1 MKRYGEGINLRNAE
15 MEIAVSWLREHVK
28 GAAIYG
34 LITLILFG
42 IAGLYGY
49 GASVKNMFYGV
60 VLIAF
65 FGICYGIWGYAGYR
79 AKCIVLMDLAQKS
92 GERADALFEAKTYQ
106 EKLYQDIIR
115 VQEEEMRRIVS
126 EYDEKKQDMADYYTM
141 WIHQI
146 KTPIA
151 AMKLL
156 LAEGDPACRELF
168 KVEQYAQMA
177 LGYARLESLSADLL
191 FKTQDIYTVI
201 KQAVKKY
208 SILFIGS
215 GLSFNLEEFSCQ
227 AVTDE
232 KWISLVIE
240 QLLSNALKYTTS
252 GGIRIRGL
260 DRDGKETNAQAVYVV
275 IEDDGIGIR
284 KEDLPRIFERGFTG
298 YNGRYDRKS
307 TGIGL
312 YLCRQIMERLGHTI
326 RAESEIGVGTRVT
339 LGFLQDSM

>member
-1 MKRYGEGINLRNAE
+1 MRNRE
-15 MEIAVSWLREHVK
+15 IVIAVSWLREHIRGVV
-28 GAAIYG
+28 IYG
-34 LITLILFG
+34 LITLVLFC

-49 GASVKNMFYGV
+49 GASVKNMLYGV
-60 VLIAF
+60 ILIAF
-65 FGICYGIWGYAGYR
+65 FGACYGIFGYVSYR
-79 AKCIVLMDLAQKS
+79 AKCIVLLNLAEKS
-92 GERADALFEAKTYQ
+92 GERESCLPEAKTYV
-106 EKLYQDIIR
+106 ERLYQDVICA
-115 VQEEEMRRIVS
+115 QEEENRRMVS
-126 EYDEKKQDMADYYTM
+126 EYDEKKRDMADYYTM
-141 WIHQI
+141 WIHQV

-151 AMKLL
+151 AMRLL
-156 LAEGDPACRELF
+156 LPEGDPACRELF

-191 FKTQDIYTVI
+191 FKTQDIYGIV

-215 GLSFNLEEFSCQ
+215 GLSFSLDEFTCQ

-240 QLLSNALKYTTS
+240 QVLSNALKYTAN

-260 DRDGKETNAQAVYVV
+260 DRQREETKGQAVYVV

-298 YNGRYDRKS
+298 YNGRFDRKS

-312 YLCRQIMERLGHTI
+312 YLCRQIMDRLGHTI
-326 RAESEIGVGTRVT
+326 LVESAVGAGTRVT

>member
-1 MKRYGEGINLRNAE
+1 

>member
-1 MKRYGEGINLRNAE
+1 

-260 DRDGKETNAQAVYVV
+260 DRDGTGTNAQAVYVV

>member
-1 MKRYGEGINLRNAE
+1 

-42 IAGLYGY
+42 IAGLYSY

>member
-1 MKRYGEGINLRNAE
+1 MKRYGEGINFRNAE

-126 EYDEKKQDMADYYTM
+126 EYDD
-141 WIHQI
+141 
-146 KTPIA
+146 
-151 AMKLL
+151 
-156 LAEGDPACRELF
+156 
-168 KVEQYAQMA
+168 
-177 LGYARLESLSADLL
+177 SLP
-191 FKTQDIYTVI
+191 
-201 KQAVKKY
+201 
-208 SILFIGS
+208 
-215 GLSFNLEEFSCQ
+215 E
-227 AVTDE
+227 
-232 KWISLVIE
+232 
-240 QLLSNALKYTTS
+240 
-252 GGIRIRGL
+252 
-260 DRDGKETNAQAVYVV
+260 
-275 IEDDGIGIR
+275 
-284 KEDLPRIFERGFTG
+284 
-298 YNGRYDRKS
+298 
-307 TGIGL
+307 
-312 YLCRQIMERLGHTI
+312 
-326 RAESEIGVGTRVT
+326 
-339 LGFLQDSM
+339 

>member
-1 MKRYGEGINLRNAE
+1 

-115 VQEEEMRRIVS
+115 VQEAEMRRILT

-260 DRDGKETNAQAVYVV
+260 DRDGKGTNAQAVYVV

>member
-1 MKRYGEGINLRNAE
+1 MKKREAV
-15 MEIAVSWLREHVK
+15 IAGSWLKEHVR
-28 GAAIYG
+28 GMVIYG
-34 LITLILFG
+34 LITLIFFG
-42 IAGLYGY
+42 VAGLYGY
-49 GASVKNMFYGV
+49 GDSVKNMRYAV
-60 VLIAF
+60 VLTAF
-65 FGICYGIWGYAGYR
+65 FGACYGIFGYVPYR
-79 AKCIVLMDLAQKS
+79 AKCIALMDLAQKS
-92 GERADALFEAKTYQ
+92 GERGNALPEAGSCK

-115 VQEEEMRRIVS
+115 TQEEEMRRMVS
-126 EYDEKKQDMADYYTM
+126 EYDEKKQDMADYYTL

-151 AMKLL
+151 AMRLL
-156 LAEGDPACRELF
+156 LAQQDPAARELF

-177 LGYARLESLSADLL
+177 LGYARLESLSSDLL
-191 FKTQDIYTVI
+191 FKNQDIYGI
-201 KQAVKKY
+201 LKRAVKKY

-215 GLSFNLEEFSCQ
+215 GLSFSMEEFSCE

-240 QLLSNALKYTTS
+240 QILSNALKYTAD

-260 DRDGKETNAQAVYVV
+260 DRDGKETNARAVYVV

-284 KEDLPRIFERGFTG
+284 REDLPRIFERGFTG
-298 YNGRYDRKS
+298 YNGRIDRKS

-312 YLCRQIMERLGHTI
+312 YLCRQIMDRLGHTI
-326 RAESEIGVGTRVT
+326 RVESEVGAGTRVM

>member
-1 MKRYGEGINLRNAE
+1 

-177 LGYARLESLSADLL
+177 LGYAGLESLSADLL

>member
-1 MKRYGEGINLRNAE
+1 

-240 QLLSNALKYTTS
+240 QLLSNALK
-252 GGIRIRGL
+252 
-260 DRDGKETNAQAVYVV
+260 
-275 IEDDGIGIR
+275 
-284 KEDLPRIFERGFTG
+284 
-298 YNGRYDRKS
+298 
-307 TGIGL
+307 
-312 YLCRQIMERLGHTI
+312 
-326 RAESEIGVGTRVT
+326 
-339 LGFLQDSM
+339 

>member
-1 MKRYGEGINLRNAE
+1 

-42 IAGLYGY
+42 IAGLY